1 MKAIVQD
8 RYGKPE
14 AVLGLQEIAKP
25 AVKDGE
31 VLVRVR
37 AASIHV
43 GDWLVVTGAPY
54 IARPAYGKPRGRV
67 PGTDIAGTVEAVGKG
82 GKPKA
87 CAGGVRWWV
96 RAFPQQPGG
105 PADPFL

>member
-8 RYGKPE
+8 KYGEPQ
-14 AVLGLQEIAKP
+14 AVLTVREVAKP
-25 AVKDGE
+25 VIKDGE

-54 IARPAYGKPRGRV
+54 IARPAFGNPKGRA
-67 PGTDIAGTVEAVGKG
+67 PGTDISGTVEA
-82 GKPKA
+82 
-87 CAGGVRWWV
+87 AGT
-96 RAFPQQPGG
+96 A
-105 PADPFL
+105 